1 VEPDRELRV
10 DGAVARPLGLSPA
23 GLRRLSSRT
32 VTVTTE
38 CAGNDRAMLSPPT
51 PGDQW
56 RGGAISTAQW
66 TGAPLAAILEEAGVL
81 EAAVEAVFHGSD
93 HGDGESFVR
102 SLPRDRALDRDTLIA
117 WELNGAPIPHLHGG
131 PVRLIVPGWYGMAS
145 VKWLARIELVEEP
158 FTGTF
163 QTASYVY
170 APGVPV
176 SLMRV
181 KSMILEPGPAARSGR
196 LLVSGLAWGGQG
208 GIERVEVA
216 VGCTDRDWRPARL
229 VGPALPYA
237 WRRFELDWDAPPGTH
252 VLRSRAFDATFATQ
266 PDESEWNELGYGA
279 NGVQQHPVIIS
290 SF

>member
-1 VEPDRELRV
+1 LHRRSPPNIESPPEAFRSFLTPAEQRFVRCHFPVPPAEPDRELRV

-32 VTVTTE
+32 LTVTTE
-38 CAGNDRAMLSPPT
+38 CAGNHRATLSPPT

-81 EAAVEAVFHGSD
+81 ETAVEAVFHGSD

-163 QTASYVY
+163 QTASYIY

-176 SLMRV
+176 SLMR
-181 KSMILEPGPAARSGR
+181 SNR
-196 LLVSGLAWGGQG
+196 
-208 GIERVEVA
+208 
-216 VGCTDRDWRPARL
+216 
-229 VGPALPYA
+229 
-237 WRRFELDWDAPPGTH
+237 
-252 VLRSRAFDATFATQ
+252 
-266 PDESEWNELGYGA
+266 
-279 NGVQQHPVIIS
+279 
-290 SF
+290 